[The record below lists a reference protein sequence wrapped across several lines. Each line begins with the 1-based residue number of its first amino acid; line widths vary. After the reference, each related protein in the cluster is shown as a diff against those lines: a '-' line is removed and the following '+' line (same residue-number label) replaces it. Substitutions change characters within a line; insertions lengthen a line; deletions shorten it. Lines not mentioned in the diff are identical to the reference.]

1 MNDFIA
7 FQLQDGMSLCLS
19 VTKIKIKIKLFI
31 SMSMTSWR
39 TGKLLPNNP
48 IEENNDKLGQL
59 IRNKTVHPINSFPPD
74 LHWN

>member
-1 MNDFIA
+1 
-7 FQLQDGMSLCLS
+7 
-19 VTKIKIKIKLFI
+19 
-31 SMSMTSWR
+31 MSMTSQR